1 MPSARPDPSPR
12 IFSTAFAAVY
22 PLYVQKAERKG
33 RTQAEV
39 DAIIEWL
46 TGYRGA
52 ALRQAL
58 DRKVDFATFFAKAPR
73 MNPQVGLITG
83 VVCGVRVEEVADPLM
98 RNIRYLDKLIDELAK
113 GRAMTRILRGSEEPK
128 PAAAKVSAAKVSA
141 AKVSSAKVSSAKVSA
156 AKVSAAKVSAA
167 KVSAAKA
174 PAAKVSAAKVPAAKV
189 SAAKVSAAKAAA
201 APPIPADIAA
211 YHRGLAP
218 ADRALCEVL
227 ATEIAA
233 ALPDATGKVWHR
245 HPVWFLDG
253 NPVVGYVRLK
263 GWLRLLFWSGQSFEE
278 PALVPEGSFRAAE
291 ARLTAMGDLDRVAL
305 RRWLGKCRTIQW
317 DYQNL
322 AKRKGR
328 LERLR

>member
-141 AKVSSAKVSSAKVSA
+141 AKVSA
-156 AKVSAAKVSAA
+156 AKVSAAKVS
-167 KVSAAKA
+167 
-174 PAAKVSAAKVPAAKV
+174 AAKV

>member
-128 PAAAKVSAAKVSA
+128 PAAAK
-141 AKVSSAKVSSAKVSA
+141 AKVSA

-167 KVSAAKA
+167 KVSAAK
-174 PAAKVSAAKVPAAKV
+174 VSAAKV

>member
-1 MPSARPDPSPR
+1 
-12 IFSTAFAAVY
+12 
-22 PLYVQKAERKG
+22 
-33 RTQAEV
+33 
-39 DAIIEWL
+39 
-46 TGYRGA
+46 
-52 ALRQAL
+52 
-58 DRKVDFATFFAKAPR
+58 
-73 MNPQVGLITG
+73 
-83 VVCGVRVEEVADPLM
+83 M

-128 PAAAKVSAAKVSA
+128 PAAAKVSSAKVSA
-141 AKVSSAKVSSAKVSA
+141 AKAPA

-174 PAAKVSAAKVPAAKV
+174 PAAKVSAAKVSAAKV

>member
-128 PAAAKVSAAKVSA
+128 PAA
-141 AKVSSAKVSSAKVSA
+141 AKVSA